1 MFVATDGS
9 DDEVALLMKEV
20 PNLSVMRGANSD
32 FGHPGSDDAPRS
44 AIASAWRCQCLLLAT
59 GVNAVVE
66 QWVTIIA
73 DTFVGTQVRMHETR
87 APTQTLPK
95 LTEIVP

>member
-1 MFVATDGS
+1 VATDGS

-44 AIASAWRCQCLLLAT
+44 PSRLRGGADAFCSRQASTPSLSS
-59 GVNAVVE
+59 G
-66 QWVTIIA
+66 
-73 DTFVGTQVRMHETR
+73 
-87 APTQTLPK
+87 
-95 LTEIVP
+95 